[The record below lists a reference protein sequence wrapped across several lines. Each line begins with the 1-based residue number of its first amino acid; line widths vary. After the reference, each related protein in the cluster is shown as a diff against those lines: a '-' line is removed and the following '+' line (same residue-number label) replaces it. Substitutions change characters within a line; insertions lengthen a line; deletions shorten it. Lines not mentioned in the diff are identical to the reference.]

1 MVDVVMLLHGHFQPL
16 QRLQPQLRSF
26 FHQHYLGGQEPT
38 PGNIRVNED
47 PPPRSSSSCS
57 ASIPFSDYLSPKAAI
72 APAQAL
78 DLLEVEGRAVS

>member
-38 PGNIRVNED
+38 PGNIRVNEELGSRALLFTSD
-47 PPPRSSSSCS
+47 
-57 ASIPFSDYLSPKAAI
+57 FSFLTLS
-72 APAQAL
+72 
-78 DLLEVEGRAVS
+78 VT

>member
-1 MVDVVMLLHGHFQPL
+1 MLLHGHFQPL

-47 PPPRSSSSCS
+47 LGPQSSLSRHFLLF
-57 ASIPFSDYLSPKAAI
+57 IPDSVYLSSKAMI
-72 APAQAL
+72 APVQAL
-78 DLLEVEGRAVS
+78 ELLEVEGRAVS